1 MGPTGDA
8 IKVVQIHPTLRCNL
22 RCQHCYSTSGPELTG
37 GLAIEDLERLLVEIA
52 AEGFNAVSVSGG
64 EPLMYE
70 PLPRLLRSAGA
81 LGLVTSVTTN
91 GLLLTNRKL
100 AELAPHLGLLAISV
114 DGEPESHNRLR
125 ALPTA
130 FAKMS
135 GKLGAVR
142 KAGIPFGVIFTL
154 TRHNLFELAWV
165 ADFAVAEGAQL
176 LQVHPLE
183 SVGRARDYEL
193 TPPDDLELA
202 YAFLEVARLQE
213 KYRGQLSIQFDAADR
228 TQVVREPERAYA
240 VPAQTQEKN
249 EATPLAGLVSPLV
262 VQDDGWIVPI
272 QYGFSRRY
280 AVARVGGDFRAQAAE
295 WRRSSYADFLQLT
308 RWVWDDIGEAPA
320 LLPFSNW
327 YAAVTTASVASGLRE
342 NEHVRQSPD
351 QGLARAV
358 LDPSA

>member
-22 RCQHCYSTSGPELTG
+22 RCQHCYSTSGPELAG
-37 GLAIEDLERLLVEIA
+37 GLAIEDLERLLGEIA

-81 LGLVTSVTTN
+81 LGLITSVTTN
-91 GLLLTNRKL
+91 GLLLTHRRL
-100 AELAPHLGLLAISV
+100 AELAPHVGLLAVSV

-125 ALPTA
+125 ALPKA
-130 FAKMS
+130 FAKMAD
-135 GKLGAVR
+135 KLGGVR

-165 ADFAVAEGAQL
+165 ADFAIAEGAQL

-240 VPAQTQEKN
+240 VPAQAQAIVEG
-249 EATPLAGLVSPLV
+249 TPLADLVSPLV

-280 AVARVGGDFRAQAAE
+280 AVARMGGDFRAQAAE
-295 WRRSSYADFLQLT
+295 WRRNSYADFLHLT
-308 RWVWDDIGEAPA
+308 RGVWDDIGDAPA
-320 LLPFSNW
+320 HLPFTNW
-327 YAAVTTASVASGLRE
+327 YAAVTSASVAFGLRDHE
-342 NEHVRQSPD
+342 EMGQAPRP
-351 QGLARAV
+351 GLAPAA
-358 LDPSA
+358 LD